1 MAVEWV
7 REESRAT
14 AADRAF
20 ENFERLAKSL
30 AARREVTAGAEAAHV
45 KTLVHHSSNCSRAH
59 GSNPGR

>member
-30 AARREVTAGAEAAHV
+30 AARREVTAGAEAA
-45 KTLVHHSSNCSRAH
+45 R
-59 GSNPGR
+59 